1 MDDKVLFRL
10 VDHNRRYSYGHM
22 EHKNIHYAYP
32 AITRRVFVFRSN
44 RNNRGLYFLILIG
57 ILIVLASTAF
67 ARAGG
72 GGSYGGSGG
81 GSGGGGGGAGYIFY
95 LLIRLAIHKPLIG
108 VPLLIVVIILMIK
121 FGKKTKG
128 GYETHTITRAG
139 KLRREQEH
147 QEMQNAL
154 DALKQKDPGFS

>member
-1 MDDKVLFRL
+1 M
-10 VDHNRRYSYGHM
+10 
-22 EHKNIHYAYP
+22 
-32 AITRRVFVFRSN
+32 FRSN
-44 RNNRGLYFLILIG
+44 ENKRGLLFLILIG
-57 ILIVLASTAF
+57 ILLVLASTAF

-81 GSGGGGGGAGYIFY
+81 GGGGGGSGAGYIFY

-121 FGKKTKG
+121 FGKKAKG

-154 DALKQKDPGFS
+154 DALKQRDPGFLKEKFVQKVNRAFIAVQEAWSNQDI